1 MEPPSPTLEKVPPFT
16 SGEVPLV
23 SDASA
28 SQLSKPPKEITEA
41 TPRVQSQSFL
51 NWAVR
56 ADITSLHQGTYK
68 SRPATLL
75 ILTVHFLFP
84 SAVGAARRLSEAR
97 IIFTFRPSH
106 QSQRSQPY
114 PIIRAVIPKL
124 LEGPTTATSTV
135 LTSSIATAVSVET
148 PAALATG
155 PRANLSASHTRRVEF
170 ARDELLTI
178 RGTRWPSKEVVDLDL
193 DIDNTARWELAE
205 NSALGRGVPAEFR
218 CGVIVEHGGQD
229 VEGTVKIAAQ
239 TKMGLSLFGWP
250 WSESRPVVIK
260 PGMSYGEGVDG
271 VNDFAA
277 IRDDQWDTLC
287 SFDGDVVVRPPI
299 MLTLHSRDG
308 KYPVLLT
315 VQKCKWT

>member
-1 MEPPSPTLEKVPPFT
+1 MNVEPPSPTLKKVPPFT

-23 SDASA
+23 SNASA
-28 SQLSKPPKEITEA
+28 SQLSKPPKEITET
-41 TPRVQSQSFL
+41 TPRVQSQTFL
-51 NWAVR
+51 NWAIR
-56 ADITSLHQGTYK
+56 ANITSLHQGTYR

-106 QSQRSQPY
+106 QSHQSQRSQQY

-124 LEGPTTATSTV
+124 LEGPTTAVSTV
-135 LTSSIATAVSVET
+135 LTSSITTAVSVET
-148 PAALATG
+148 PAALAAG

-218 CGVIVEHGGQD
+218 CGVIVEHGG
-229 VEGTVKIAAQ
+229 
-239 TKMGLSLFGWP
+239 
-250 WSESRPVVIK
+250 
-260 PGMSYGEGVDG
+260 
-271 VNDFAA
+271 
-277 IRDDQWDTLC
+277 
-287 SFDGDVVVRPPI
+287 
-299 MLTLHSRDG
+299 
-308 KYPVLLT
+308 
-315 VQKCKWT
+315 